1 MSESK
6 AMYSIPVA
14 RQIKFGSACLSLIE
28 LELKKKTQQQTIRC
42 NQIFIAFTIVY

>member
-28 LELKKKTQQQTIRC
+28 LELKKTPAT
-42 NQIFIAFTIVY
+42 NN

>member
-14 RQIKFGSACLSLIE
+14 RQITLNQNF
-28 LELKKKTQQQTIRC
+28 KKKPSNKQLGATKFSSHLQQ
-42 NQIFIAFTIVY
+42 FTKAL

>member
-28 LELKKKTQQQTIRC
+28 LELKKKTQQR
-42 NQIFIAFTIVY
+42 NKIFIAFTIVY

>member
-14 RQIKFGSACLSLIE
+14 RQIKFGSASLSLIE
-28 LELKKKTQQQTIRC
+28 LELKKNPSNKQLGATKFSSHLQ
-42 NQIFIAFTIVY
+42 